1 MSTSGHSCIYDTMA
15 QYFRYLGASYLSMTA
30 MDKPAPVSYAS
41 TSTTYGVLETSG
53 IVNICQNIMHLL
65 SH

>member
-1 MSTSGHSCIYDTMA
+1 M
-15 QYFRYLGASYLSMTA
+15 FMTEL
-30 MDKPAPVSYAS
+30 DKPASVSYAS
-41 TSTTYGVLETSG
+41 ANTTYGVLETSG